1 MKRKATAISMNG
13 IKRRTA
19 DFHTVLDDKSYY
31 HRFTAIKLANHLD
44 ALHNS

>member
-31 HRFTAIKLANHLD
+31 HRFTAIKLAKP
-44 ALHNS
+44 S